1 MIVYTKEKIKHLLK
15 VDFVRFCIVGGL
27 GFVINLAL
35 LAVFTQ
41 ILKMPVYIAQFL
53 GAEIALGSNFFLHHH
68 WTYKRNKVNKTIPT
82 LLWQF
87 HATSWPAIIGSTIMV
102 SAGVSIFHINKFVAL
117 VISSVIALGW
127 NFAWSKFVIWR
138 NITERQIE
146 EIAD

>member
-68 WTYKRNKVNKTIPT
+68 WTYKRNKVNKTNPT
-82 LLWQF
+82 LLCQF